1 MSKVWD
7 WSFRKVVEVSA
18 SNSPTPGGGSVSA
31 LVGSLGAAMVAMVA
45 NLTVGKEKY
54 REVEPEVKAILGQVY
69 ELIEKLEQ
77 LVERDI
83 SEFSNFM
90 QVYKM
95 PKETEEEKRAREEAK
110 QNALRAAT
118 DTPFVI
124 ADTCLKGLEL
134 AEKLSHIGNKGAISD
149 VGVGAYVCDAALR
162 SALLSVDI
170 NLPSITDLNYVREA
184 QERKAKLLSEA
195 DALKTKALAK
205 VKERLA

>member
-1 MSKVWD
+1 MSEVWD
-7 WSFRKVVEVSA
+7 WPFRKVVEVSA

-31 LVGSLGAAMVAMVA
+31 LVGSLGVAMVAMVA

-54 REVEPEVKAILGQVY
+54 REVEPEVKAILSQVY

-90 QVYKM
+90 RVYKM

-110 QNALRAAT
+110 QKALRAAT

-149 VGVGAYVCDAALR
+149 AGVGAYVCDAALR

-170 NLPSITDLNYVREA
+170 NLPSITDLDYVREA
-184 QERKAKLLSEA
+184 QERKAELLSEA
-195 DALKTKALAK
+195 DDLKAKALAK

>member
-1 MSKVWD
+1 MSEVWD

-18 SNSPTPGGGSVSA
+18 SSSPTPGGGSVSA

-54 REVEPEVKAILGQVY
+54 REVEGEVKGILAQVY

-83 SEFSNFM
+83 SDFSNFM

-95 PKETEEEKRAREEAK
+95 PKETEEEKRIREEAK
-110 QNALRAAT
+110 QRALKAAT
-118 DTPFVI
+118 DTPFTI
-124 ADTCLKGLEL
+124 AESCLEGLRL
-134 AEKLSHIGNKGAISD
+134 AEKLSLIGNKGAISD

-170 NLPSITDLNYVREA
+170 NLPSISDPDYVRAA
-184 QERKAKLLSEA
+184 QERKAKLISEA
-195 DALKTKALAK
+195 DALKAKALEK
-205 VKERLA
+205 VRERLA